1 MPNIIPKKKNK
12 KSNIWPIWPSQKAT
26 GVDLFNNL
34 GKKNNKN
41 ICEMQATETS
51 ELKLTLI
58 ERLLTSVKAGKATM

>member
-1 MPNIIPKKKNK
+1 MPNIPKKRIK
-12 KSNIWPIWPSQKAT
+12 KGIFDPF
-26 GVDLFNNL
+26 DLHKRPQVWTFFNNL

-58 ERLLTSVKAGKATM
+58 ERLLTSVKAGKATK